1 MPTAADLMTPAPR
14 TCSTFSTVLEAA
26 MIFRDA
32 DCGAVPITE
41 DGKPVGILTD
51 RDVALSLIDKGA
63 DLIDLPVSDIMTRG
77 VIAVRPG
84 ASLEE
89 IESGFASKTVRRL
102 LVTDSSDQL
111 VGIIAWSDVSP
122 YISTQK
128 LGRVVSDV
136 VEKP

>member
-32 DCGAVPITE
+32 DCGAVPVTE

-51 RDVALSLIDKGA
+51 RDVALALIDKGS
-63 DLIDLPVSDIMTRG
+63 DLLDLPVSDIMTKG
-77 VIAVRPG
+77 VISVRPDS
-84 ASLEE
+84 SLEE
-89 IESGFASKTVRRL
+89 LEVIFLEKAVRRL
-102 LVTDSSDQL
+102 LVTDSGDQL
-111 VGIIAWSDVSP
+111 VGIIAWSDVSA
-122 YISTQK
+122 QK

-136 VEKP
+136 VEKA